1 MQPLN
6 SMQNNLQNMVRG
18 LNGPVM
24 HQMNTIAGASSNPY
38 LYGQD
43 TANLI
48 SAIGSGTGMYFNNK
62 QNQNNYNQL
71 IDALNKR
78 NG

>member
-1 MQPLN
+1 
-6 SMQNNLQNMVRG
+6 MVRG
-18 LNGPVM
+18 LNTPVM
-24 HQMNTIAGASSNPY
+24 NQMNTMAGAASNPY

-48 SAIGSGTGMYFNNK
+48 SAIGSGTGMYFNNM
-62 QNQNNYNQL
+62 QNQSNYNQL

-78 NG
+78 NSTKWGKYG